1 MPTKN
6 KPKRFN
12 RFRSWRVMRRKKKLA
27 KLSEGGGRNRKPRLR
42 DKEAVVGNNSLDLIV
57 P

>member
-12 RFRSWRVMRRKKKLA
+12 RFRSWRVARRKMKLV
-27 KLSEGGGRNRKPRLR
+27 KLSEGGGRNRKPRLK
-42 DKEAVVGNNSLDLIV
+42 DKEAVVSDNSLDLVV

>member
-1 MPTKN
+1 
-6 KPKRFN
+6 
-12 RFRSWRVMRRKKKLA
+12 MRRKKKLA